1 MNKIKEEQLT
11 KIQSQQTELNNILH
25 EIGVLES
32 TKHAL
37 LHKIAG
43 VNEEVEALK
52 AELEEEYGAININVE
67 NGSYTEIEPEVAE
80 VENVQCN

>member
-11 KIQSQQTELNNILH
+11 KIQSQQKELNNILH

-43 VNEEVEALK
+43 VNEGVEALK

-67 NGSYTEIEPEVAE
+67 DGSYTEIEPEVAE
-80 VENVQCN
+80 VENV

>member
-11 KIQSQQTELNNILH
+11 KIQSQQKELNTILH

-43 VNEEVEALK
+43 VNEGVEALK

-67 NGSYTEIEPEVAE
+67 DGSYTEIEPEVAE
-80 VENVQCN
+80 VENV

>member
-80 VENVQCN
+80 VENV

>member
-1 MNKIKEEQLT
+1 MNKIKEEQLKT
-11 KIQSQQTELNNILH
+11 IQSQQTELNNILH

-43 VNEEVEALK
+43 VNEGVETLK

-67 NGSYTEIEPEVAE
+67 DGSYTEIEPEVAE
-80 VENVQCN
+80 VENV